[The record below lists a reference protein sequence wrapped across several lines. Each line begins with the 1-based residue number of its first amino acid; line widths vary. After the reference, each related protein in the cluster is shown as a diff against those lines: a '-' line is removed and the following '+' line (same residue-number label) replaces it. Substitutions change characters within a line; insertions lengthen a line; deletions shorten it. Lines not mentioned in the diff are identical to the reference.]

1 MKKALVTGATSGIGL
16 AIVEK
21 LLELGYFVY
30 GVGRDF
36 SKVSLDESAGK
47 NFVPIECDLT
57 KYQNI
62 EKMVRE
68 IEDKNEI
75 ELLVNSAG
83 VGYFGPH
90 EEINPTKLHKM
101 IAVNLEAPLIL
112 TQLLLRG
119 LKKNR
124 GTIINIASITAKKSS
139 VFGCAY
145 SATKAGLGHFSES
158 LFDEVRKTG
167 VKVVCIYPDITKTP
181 FYDELN
187 FREGEDPLSYIL
199 PQCVAGGVETIIS
212 QREGTVITQLVLQPQ
227 KHQIQRK

>member
-16 AIVEK
+16 AIVKK
-21 LLELGYFVY
+21 LLELGYHVY

-36 SKVSLDESAGK
+36 SKISIEE
-47 NFVPIECDLT
+47 NFTPIVCDLL

-68 IEDKNEI
+68 LEDKREI
-75 ELLVNSAG
+75 ELLVNCAG

-101 IAVNLEAPLIL
+101 IALNLEAPLVL
-112 TQLLLRG
+112 TQQFLRI
-119 LKKNR
+119 LKKNQ
-124 GTIINIASITAKKSS
+124 GTVINISSITAKKSS

-181 FYDELN
+181 FYDELD
-187 FREGEDPLSYIL
+187 FQEGEDSLSYIL
-199 PQCVAGGVETIIS
+199 PECVAQGVESVIN
-212 QREGTVITQLVLQPQ
+212 QRAGTVITQLVLQPQ
-227 KHQIQRK
+227 KHIIKRK